1 MTIQRDNNGKPILP
15 KMKRTAVKQ
24 STFGVYCWGMPDGK
38 LVADENGDW
47 LNIPAEKG
55 DRVKMGIIRDVVLH
69 YGIIVGEPVFMP
81 GRRRITDQEFIEQK
95 ERLALGL
102 TPDIYDAGALLDE
115 LDYNKKVLGR

>member
-1 MTIQRDNNGKPILP
+1 MTNKDDKPKVP

-38 LVADENGDW
+38 LVADEDGNW
-47 LNIPAEKG
+47 LNIPSEKG
-55 DRVKMGIIRDVVLH
+55 DRKKIATLTESARY
-69 YGIIVGEPVFMP
+69 YGITAGEAVFMP
-81 GRRRITDQEFIEQK
+81 GRRRITDEELVEQNA
-95 ERLALGL
+95 RLALGL